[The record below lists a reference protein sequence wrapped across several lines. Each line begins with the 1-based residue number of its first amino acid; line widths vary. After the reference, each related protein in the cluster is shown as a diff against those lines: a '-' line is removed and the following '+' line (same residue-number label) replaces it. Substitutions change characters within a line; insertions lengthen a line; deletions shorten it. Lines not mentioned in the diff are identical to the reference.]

1 MSSVKDFYLDEQ
13 KLVEGVRLPLRDKHN
28 KLTDDWLL
36 VRYAYSDSYHAA
48 VTAAM
53 RADYVTGDPIPEIEM
68 ERRFRHLLVTDWS
81 FDEECTPEEVKAFFS
96 RNPRV
101 AAAVVD
107 TSMRTSLFFPD
118 TAEPS
123 STGPDGSSSYSTDPH
138 RPPTKNRK
146 T

>member
-1 MSSVKDFYLDEQ
+1 MSSVKDYYLDEQ
-13 KLVEGVRLPLRDKHN
+13 KLVEGVRLPLRDKAN
-28 KLTDDWLL
+28 RLTDDWLQ

-48 VTAAM
+48 ITAAM
-53 RADYVTGDPIPEIEM
+53 RAEYIVGDPLPEIEM

-81 FDEECTPEEVKAFFS
+81 FDEECTPEEVKAFFG

-101 AAAVVD
+101 AAAVVEV
-107 TSMRTSLFFPD
+107 SMRTSLFFPD

-123 STGPDGSSSYSTDPH
+123 STGLDGNSNSFSDRH

>member
-1 MSSVKDFYLDEQ
+1 MSSVKDYYLDEQ
-13 KLVEGVRLPLRDKHN
+13 KLVEGVRLPLRDKAN
-28 KLTDDWLL
+28 RLTEDWLQ

-53 RADYVTGDPIPEIEM
+53 RADYVTGEPVPETET
-68 ERRFRHLLVTDWS
+68 ERRFRHLLVTAWS
-81 FDEECTPEEVKAFFS
+81 FDEECTPEEVKAFFG

-123 STGPDGSSSYSTDPH
+123 STGPDGNSNYSSDQP